1 MSSICVKEESGSR
14 LHISI
19 EPTGTT
25 WAVIFGIFSLIIG
38 CPLYNFDCACLVL
51 LVWILGTAAL
61 LAAFSPW
68 QEVIIDKELQSVVCS
83 RQNFFQRYILQAFTP
98 VTIDLGNIE
107 SVQRD
112 GSAFLFELRNRKTVQ
127 LNVKLDTQK
136 LDQLVEKIR
145 NFLQHEYTQTKLI
158 TPSSESEAASRNLE
172 GAANEDSSSATSDDS
187 FERIDSA
194 DLADYDHA
202 KTEVDNDI
210 PSESILSLSPS
221 TEELKDLPLESSEE
235 QLPPASEST
244 PPSSRVDQ
252 QTSESVDGPAA
263 PSDVGL
269 NP

>member
-1 MSSICVKEESGSR
+1 MRTESAISHVDNSLSLTAFTVFVALVLNHRMSK
-14 LHISI
+14 
-19 EPTGTT
+19 
-25 WAVIFGIFSLIIG
+25 FGFSLEEE
-38 CPLYNFDCACLVL
+38 LFQVRL
-51 LVWILGTAAL
+51 L
-61 LAAFSPW
+61 
-68 QEVIIDKELQSVVCS
+68 
-83 RQNFFQRYILQAFTP
+83 NFFR
-98 VTIDLGNIE
+98 
-107 SVQRD
+107 
-112 GSAFLFELRNRKTVQ
+112 
-127 LNVKLDTQK
+127 
-136 LDQLVEKIR
+136 LVEKIR

-269 NP
+269 NPWGRSGLLCHRTRLTINVIGVGVVNFM